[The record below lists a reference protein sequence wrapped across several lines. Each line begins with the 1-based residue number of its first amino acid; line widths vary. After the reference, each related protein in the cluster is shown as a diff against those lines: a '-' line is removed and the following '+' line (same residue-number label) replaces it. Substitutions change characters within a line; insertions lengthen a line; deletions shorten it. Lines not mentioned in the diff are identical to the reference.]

1 MAKAQ
6 LQCPACGSKVLLGD
20 IECKVCGVNLKSG
33 ESFEA
38 RAKKAKGKAV
48 HPEHFAGRIYLGVV
62 LAFGMFV
69 FAGVMYQT
77 QMVMKSFKER
87 PDLYQAPVLELQKI
101 EDLITEGDN
110 EQAAGNAKAA
120 QEDYTAARESAQKLI
135 DGLQKQVDSIQPEEP
150 YAATARPNPYQY
162 GTNEPKYNRTMA
174 RRLLSDLQ
182 AKAEKLLDRIPTA

>member
-6 LQCPACGSKVLLGD
+6 LQCPACGSKVQLGD

-33 ESFEA
+33 ESFET

-48 HPEHFAGRIYLGVV
+48 HPEHFAGRIYVGVV
-62 LAFGMFV
+62 VAFGMFV

-77 QMVMKSFKER
+77 QMVAKSFKER
-87 PDLYQAPVLELQKI
+87 PDLYQGPVQEIQKI
-101 EDLITEGDN
+101 EDLITEGN
-110 EQAAGNAKAA
+110 VEQAAGNVKAA

-135 DGLQKQVDSIQPEEP
+135 EALRLQVDSIKPEEP
-150 YAATARPNPYQY
+150 YATEQRSPYDY
-162 GTNEPKYNRTMA
+162 GNKEPRYNRTMA
-174 RRLLSDLQ
+174 RRLLSDLR